1 MKQGMPLTP
10 NLYFGTRRCTYSD
23 VISIVT
29 TVKPLP
35 RINTNHPE
43 VQDEDQPHPV
53 YDSPL
58 ESDAYRKQK
67 HRERRL
73 QALAMEKEFFM
84 QQLYTKRKERLEL
97 EHHAALVIQRV
108 HRGYS
113 LRKKFLTIKRR
124 FEMQKKIRT
133 NLNNVAKGTAL
144 ILCEKDRTQRKN
156 AIQTRASIK
165 IQCLFRRFVARRM
178 LKRERFNRQLEFQI
192 QNARLI
198 QRNIRLWI
206 VQAFLCKLKSRL
218 QQEREK
224 KLASIACRIYLGY
237 KARQEA
243 RALRIRRDF
252 LAICKIQF
260 SFRCHLAKKTK
271 RLEEKR
277 RPSEKR
283 HQAAYQIQRIC
294 RGFLARR
301 KVLFARIEEEKM
313 IRLACILFI
322 QRVIRGF
329 LGRKI
334 ARTIRYSEM
343 EEKKYHCTLD
353 ITRIVRGFLGRNKA
367 KMEQI
372 LQESDIFI
380 QTRLGNLSVVVD
392 LLDGYGVEEAIDI
405 LSVDKKKN
413 TILHIASRF
422 GHLLIISHCLPKM
435 IQLASVHILYAR
447 NEHNDTPL
455 ELAIKYQHEEVAD
468 YLLTKNALI
477 EFPTRSLPHRT
488 LLHDAARNGMY
499 AIVEKIL
506 LLFGNRFTGNEEDT
520 KNNRTPLHDAVLSGD
535 LKTVTVLLT
544 KSQTFVNAQDEIGF
558 TPIHHAAQI
567 GNLEIIKSLL
577 NYGADVTLTDK
588 QNRTAWRLALLEG
601 HESCYTEIRQKWLR
615 ETGKDLLNL
624 IDPSLEN

>member
-1 MKQGMPLTP
+1 
-10 NLYFGTRRCTYSD
+10 
-23 VISIVT
+23 
-29 TVKPLP
+29 
-35 RINTNHPE
+35 
-43 VQDEDQPHPV
+43 
-53 YDSPL
+53 
-58 ESDAYRKQK
+58 
-67 HRERRL
+67 
-73 QALAMEKEFFM
+73 
-84 QQLYTKRKERLEL
+84 
-97 EHHAALVIQRV
+97 
-108 HRGYS
+108 
-113 LRKKFLTIKRR
+113 
-124 FEMQKKIRT
+124 
-133 NLNNVAKGTAL
+133 
-144 ILCEKDRTQRKN
+144 
-156 AIQTRASIK
+156 
-165 IQCLFRRFVARRM
+165 
-178 LKRERFNRQLEFQI
+178 
-192 QNARLI
+192 
-198 QRNIRLWI
+198 
-206 VQAFLCKLKSRL
+206 
-218 QQEREK
+218 
-224 KLASIACRIYLGY
+224 
-237 KARQEA
+237 
-243 RALRIRRDF
+243 
-252 LAICKIQF
+252 
-260 SFRCHLAKKTK
+260 LAKKTK

-283 HQAAYQIQRIC
+283 HLAAYQIQRIC

-322 QRVIRGF
+322 QRVIRGY